1 MVRGDPVC
9 RKEDCSQYDVG
20 LVFKEIN
27 SYSDQDKFI
36 ENVWKPGE
44 LFDFPA
50 SVECSNCSR
59 HFVRS
64 WLKRFPSLAYSKYVD
79 GAFCL
84 PCVCFG
90 VQCGRNTNKLD
101 KLFKSPLTLWTSA
114 ASRFTKHASGKC
126 EMHNFAVIA
135 VETFLRNMRRE
146 AVPIDQ
152 QINNLLQQQIN
163 RNREILNPFLKQ

>member
-20 LVFKEIN
+20 LVFKEIS
-27 SYSDQDKFI
+27 SYSDQDKLKFI

-50 SVECSNCSR
+50 SVECSNSNR
-59 HFVRS
+59 HFVWS
-64 WLKRFPSLAYSKYVD
+64 WLKRFPWLAYSKYLD

-84 PCVCFG
+84 PCVFFG

-101 KLFKSPLTLWTSA
+101 KTRPNTQAGNVRCTILQWLQWRIFWEIWEEKRYQLISRSTTYFNSKSI
-114 ASRFTKHASGKC
+114 
-126 EMHNFAVIA
+126 EIA
-135 VETFLRNMRRE
+135 KFW
-146 AVPIDQ
+146 
-152 QINNLLQQQIN
+152 
-163 RNREILNPFLKQ
+163 NPFLKQ